1 MTPPV
6 SLDPWTPP
14 LTIYRYQGL
23 AFSSDLKLAHYLKI
37 NPRHTFA
44 MQLWATAIYCFI
56 CAGLQNYILSF
67 KNVCTSAA
75 KFGMSC
81 PGANTFFTSAVF
93 WGTLGPARL
102 FGSGK
107 RYTLMLLGFPVGLVT
122 VLVYWGLRKK
132 FPKNEWLRQ
141 LHPVMIFNGG
151 AYWGPPLNMSY
162 FIGNVY
168 ITVFSFQFIRKRY
181 TAFWAK
187 YNYVLAAS
195 FPAGIAICAL
205 VIFFG
210 TAIPK
215 DGAYATIAWWGND
228 VTGIGCEGGGC
239 PRLTLADGEV
249 FGAPVGS
256 GKFT

>member
-1 MTPPV
+1 
-6 SLDPWTPP
+6 
-14 LTIYRYQGL
+14 
-23 AFSSDLKLAHYLKI
+23 
-37 NPRHTFA
+37 
-44 MQLWATAIYCFI
+44 
-56 CAGLQNYILSF
+56 
-67 KNVCTSAA
+67 
-75 KFGMSC
+75 MSC

-102 FGSGK
+102 FGKGG
-107 RYTLMLLGFPVGLVT
+107 RYSLMLLGFPVGLCT
-122 VLVYWGLRKK
+122 VLVYWALRKK

-162 FIGNVY
+162 FIGNLY

-215 DGAYATIAWWGND
+215 DGAYATISWWGND
-228 VTGIGCEGGGC
+228 VLGVGCEAGGC
-239 PRLTLADGEV
+239 PRLTLAEGEV
-249 FGAPVGS
+249 FGKPVGS
-256 GKFT
+256 GQFF